1 MVNAD
6 IDFSAG
12 TITLR
17 CPRCRR
23 KHVKPVEDTKS
34 PLSIKCNCDRVI
46 SWESDLTGFD
56 VMPSH
61 GTPRMDRHSIRL
73 FAVNKSR
80 EHTSGLRPSNRAFK
94 SAASSSSRRFNQ
106 PFNSLAPHQR
116 KEPLT
121 PKQPSKRAPKRV
133 ALEATQDW

>member
-46 SWESDLTGFD
+46 SRESDLTWVRCYAFPCDATTAPPNG
-56 VMPSH
+56 SIQ
-61 GTPRMDRHSIRL
+61 HS
-73 FAVNKSR
+73 VVCGK
-80 EHTSGLRPSNRAFK
+80 
-94 SAASSSSRRFNQ
+94 
-106 PFNSLAPHQR
+106 
-116 KEPLT
+116 
-121 PKQPSKRAPKRV
+121 
-133 ALEATQDW
+133 